1 MKIFVILI
9 IYFCSY
15 FFAYAQEILW
25 EWEPEKKSFGL
36 TSPAIGKNG
45 TIYVA
50 GQNYLYAIN
59 LDGNLKW
66 EINWTIQNQKNTSS
80 VTDSPVIGEDN
91 TIYGRGRNG
100 DLYAVNPNGSLKW
113 KFRPT
118 GRMWSSPALSVD
130 GTLYAGCSEYSFY
143 AINPDG
149 SEKWKIR
156 LDGNV
161 NSSPAIG
168 ADGTIYVR
176 PALHKKLYAINPEGS
191 IMWVTQL
198 EENSHQDTLPV
209 IGIDGKIYIGKNAVN
224 PDGSN
229 HWVNDN
235 IIGGN
240 NVYANAISSD
250 NNLIYC
256 VFGNGLWPV
265 TINSIKSNG
274 DRNWIFQNENNI
286 EALTFA
292 CIGNTGAI
300 YFGATKPR
308 FKGNP
313 QQDLLVALKS
323 DGTIKWT
330 LELEWDG
337 FPGRMQTPT
346 NSSPTISDNGIIY
359 IGNGGKLYAIKTLS
373 TDSDDSPWP
382 MLGQNAQGHKRAPK
396 IILPPVDPNPINPDK
411 PIDVTGN
418 APYILKQ
425 PKSKTINAGQTVSFS
440 VEVAGDQPISF
451 QWFRDQ
457 ALLANETK
465 NSITIENANP
475 NLDIGDYYVIAK
487 NKNGSNKSINARLR
501 IIDKSELQITN
512 KIFKSGKRLIFQAN
526 TPFLEEG
533 IVVQKTKDFKKWV
546 DIKKIQGLGLVTII
560 VDIEGNA
567 NYYYRLKIGD

>member
-156 LDGNV
+156 LDGIV

-256 VFGNGLWPV
+256 V
-265 TINSIKSNG
+265 
-274 DRNWIFQNENNI
+274 
-286 EALTFA
+286 
-292 CIGNTGAI
+292 
-300 YFGATKPR
+300 
-308 FKGNP
+308 
-313 QQDLLVALKS
+313 QDFLANLLVLQV
-323 DGTIKWT
+323 IKRV
-330 LELEWDG
+330 
-337 FPGRMQTPT
+337 FPIQ
-346 NSSPTISDNGIIY
+346 
-359 IGNGGKLYAIKTLS
+359 
-373 TDSDDSPWP
+373 
-382 MLGQNAQGHKRAPK
+382 
-396 IILPPVDPNPINPDK
+396 
-411 PIDVTGN
+411 
-418 APYILKQ
+418 
-425 PKSKTINAGQTVSFS
+425 
-440 VEVAGDQPISF
+440 
-451 QWFRDQ
+451 
-457 ALLANETK
+457 
-465 NSITIENANP
+465 
-475 NLDIGDYYVIAK
+475 
-487 NKNGSNKSINARLR
+487 
-501 IIDKSELQITN
+501 
-512 KIFKSGKRLIFQAN
+512 
-526 TPFLEEG
+526 EG
-533 IVVQKTKDFKKWV
+533 V
-546 DIKKIQGLGLVTII
+546 
-560 VDIEGNA
+560 
-567 NYYYRLKIGD
+567 